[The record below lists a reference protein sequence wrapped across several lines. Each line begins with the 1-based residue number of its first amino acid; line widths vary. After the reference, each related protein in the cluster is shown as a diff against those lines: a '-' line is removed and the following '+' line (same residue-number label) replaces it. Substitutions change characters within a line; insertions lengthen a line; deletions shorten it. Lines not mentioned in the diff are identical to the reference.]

1 MPIDIF
7 HKTKKIIWILL
18 IFSRL
23 FSEKEVSEI
32 KSLTIIGN
40 DHISNNA
47 ILFLLRQ
54 KPPNLFFKKPKF
66 EPRLVKLDALTIKN
80 YYHSK
85 GFLDVKI
92 KESFKTSL
100 GYTDINFEIN
110 AK

>member
-18 IFSRL
+18 IFSQL

-47 ILFLLRQ
+47 I
-54 KPPNLFFKKPKF
+54 FF
-66 EPRLVKLDALTIKN
+66 
-80 YYHSK
+80 Y
-85 GFLDVKI
+85 
-92 KESFKTSL
+92 
-100 GYTDINFEIN
+100 
-110 AK
+110 